1 VDWHPFGGGFR
12 LSAGWLFN
20 NNELTATGRPG
31 TDGRYALGEGT
42 FTPAEVG
49 KLTSTGAF
57 RSSAPFLGVGWR
69 FGARDGRGVALSLD
83 AGVVF
88 QGTLDMR
95 LNSRGGSLSDD
106 PDFQA
111 ALAAEEAEL
120 QAEVDNYDLFPVVTM
135 GLGYRF

>member
-1 VDWHPFGGGFR
+1 
-12 LSAGWLFN
+12 
-20 NNELTATGRPG
+20 
-31 TDGRYALGEGT
+31 
-42 FTPAEVG
+42 
-49 KLTSTGAF
+49 
-57 RSSAPFLGVGWR
+57 
-69 FGARDGRGVALSLD
+69 VALSLD